1 MSLESSCILQTTLWN
16 WLVYIVLE
24 QVPELLNAFQT
35 ESMLVLQ
42 FVDELL
48 VELHPV
54 LTHRQVER
62 ESRQYILLESLPRY
76 SCVCEISLV

>member
-76 SCVCEISLV
+76 SCVC